1 MIDRIAKGLIVLV
14 TLAAIVLSMGAAGA
28 TGAQVCPEG
37 NGWSD
42 HQDPPLQQV
51 DGAVE
56 YCVKG
61 GSSQA
66 QGCDGY
72 LEQGSFAEVQAV
84 INADGACGLSHWG
97 FKLGDPTATPDPTNT
112 PDPTATDTLTD
123 TPTATA
129 TSTPEDPTATP
140 TATDTPEDNE
150 TPTASAT
157 FTPTVTET
165 ALPTLTPTNTEPS
178 HGGGKG

>member
-1 MIDRIAKGLIVLV
+1 MLDKAAKAVIVLATV
-14 TLAAIVLSMGAAGA
+14 AAFALSLGPAGA
-28 TGAQVCPEG
+28 TGPQVCPED

-42 HQDPPLQQV
+42 HQDPPLEQV

-61 GSSQA
+61 GSAQS

-72 LEQGSFAEVQAV
+72 LEQGSFEEVQAV
-84 INADGACGLSHWG
+84 INAEGACGLSHWG

-112 PDPTATDTLTD
+112 PDPTATDTPTD
-123 TPTATA
+123 TPTA

-140 TATDTPEDNE
+140 EDNE
-150 TPTASAT
+150 TPTAT

-165 ALPTLTPTNTEPS
+165 FLPTFTPTPNNTEPPPS
-178 HGGGKG
+178 GGKG